1 MNWHLYS
8 LSTDKLQTIVAAQ
21 HGKIGDAIPPLDV
34 FHSGI
39 ETAYTRYWES
49 RLTSLHQV
57 VVTRNRY
64 VQLIE
69 YVIKG
74 HNETFKIYS
83 GIEATLSQRSKL
95 LMEIID
101 EPAIVNVNDVLTTRV
116 QRVTNCN
123 RQAMAIIQ
131 RVAALQNIVSQVRN
145 NHVSDSTIMGLA
157 KQYERAV
164 LLGKLNCGEILTLYA
179 DSDVAMDRLKALSE
193 QVGRKTDSGS

>member
-1 MNWHLYS
+1 
-8 LSTDKLQTIVAAQ
+8 
-21 HGKIGDAIPPLDV
+21 
-34 FHSGI
+34 
-39 ETAYTRYWES
+39 
-49 RLTSLHQV
+49 
-57 VVTRNRY
+57 
-64 VQLIE
+64 
-69 YVIKG
+69 
-74 HNETFKIYS
+74 
-83 GIEATLSQRSKL
+83 
-95 LMEIID
+95 MEIID